1 MRGYNN
7 KVTNATEYIILD
19 LYFSGSLYSVLVLAK
34 FTIEVHLTKNL
45 KANILIGTD
54 VLITYKFY
62 LDYNT

>member
-7 KVTNATEYIILD
+7 KITNATEYIILD
-19 LYFSGSLYSVLVLAK
+19 LYFPESLYSVLVLAK
-34 FTIEVHLTKNL
+34 LTIKIYLTKNL
-45 KANILIGTD
+45 KANMLIGTD